1 MDCWDARGGVVTDGE
16 VRKMAIEANS
26 TALHVWVLGTC
37 TLSATRFYQLGPRL
51 GSGGLLNTEMPLFG
65 VSSLLSGIL

>member
-37 TLSATRFYQLGPRL
+37 TLSAIYP
-51 GSGGLLNTEMPLFG
+51 
-65 VSSLLSGIL
+65 